1 MGWIIVVI
9 ICIVIVIV
17 LLNLSHHKIATKT
30 DSQGVR
36 MPTPDE
42 HVKDISLTA
51 LDQTEESTENLQ
63 RNANRQPRTYQPP
76 TTFRPS
82 TERHKSYVRYDWQK
96 ISEDSIVS
104 PFPED
109 FLSPASPYL
118 QEANRL
124 ERAGAAPILVE
135 QALTKAHELDAKAAE
150 LYLAR
155 WSIIK
160 KRQKQKD

>member
-17 LLNLSHHKIATKT
+17 LLNLSQHKIATKT
-30 DSQGVR
+30 NSQGVR

-42 HVKDISLTA
+42 HLKDISLPA
-51 LDQTEESTENLQ
+51 SDQTDESTEIVQ
-63 RNANRQPRTYQPP
+63 RNTNRQPQTYQPP
-76 TTFRPS
+76 TTFRPP
-82 TERHKSYVRYDWQK
+82 TERHKSSVRYDWQK
-96 ISEDSIVS
+96 IYEDSIVS
-104 PFPED
+104 LFPED
-109 FLSPASPYL
+109 FLSPASSYL

-124 ERAGAAPILVE
+124 ERAGAASILVE
-135 QALTKAHELDAKAAE
+135 QALTKAHELDAKATE

-160 KRQKQKD
+160 KRQK